1 MPQSINISSSTLLR
15 FILIIIAAVLLYFIR
30 DIILVLFFAII
41 ISSALDPLVK
51 WCTARKIPRAVAV
64 LSIYLILGA
73 IIALIIVLL
82 INPLSEQ
89 FTQLARSL
97 PTYYKKFIEKFGV
110 IFPHQSSQADFQSGL
125 ENLSGSLSSLAKNLI
140 PAVRGFLGGGI
151 SLVLVLV
158 LTFYLIVEDKWLKT
172 FLRAIAPGKHQPY
185 LHQLVNRIQH
195 KMGAWLR
202 GQLLLSAIIFAMTLI
217 ALLIFK
223 VKYALVLAFIAGL
236 LEVVPFIGPVLAA
249 AVAVMLTLAISPF
262 KALVI
267 IPIIFLVIQQL
278 ENHLI
283 VPKVMQRTVG
293 LNPIVI
299 ILVVLIGAKLGGV
312 LGVLVAIPLAAGI
325 SEFLKDMQ
333 YGNGVAKHEEVID
346 SIQEDKKDIEIGK
359 LGN

>member
-1 MPQSINISSSTLLR
+1 MSTNINISSSTLFR
-15 FILIIIAAVLLYFIR
+15 FILIIIAVIALYFIR

-41 ISSALDPLVK
+41 LTSALDPLVN

-89 FTQLARSL
+89 FTQLSRSM
-97 PTYYKKFIEKFGV
+97 PVYYEKFIEKFGV
-110 IFPHQSSQADFQSGL
+110 IFPRQGSQANIQSSL
-125 ENLSGSLSSLAKNLI
+125 ENLSGSLNSLAKNLI

-158 LTFYLIVEDKWLKT
+158 LTFYLIVEDRGLKT
-172 FLRAIAPGKHQPY
+172 FLRTIAPGKHQPY
-185 LHQLVNRIQH
+185 LHRLVNRIQH

-202 GQLLLSAIIFAMTLI
+202 GQLLLSAIIFVMTLI
-217 ALLIFK
+217 VLLIFK
-223 VKYALVLAFIAGL
+223 VKYALVLAFVAGM
-236 LEVVPFIGPVLAA
+236 LEVVPFIGPLLAA
-249 AVAVMLTLAISPF
+249 AIAVLLTLAISPF
-262 KALVI
+262 KALVV

-283 VPKVMQRTVG
+283 VPKVMQKTVG

-299 ILVVLIGAKLGGV
+299 ILVVLIGAKLGGI
-312 LGVLVAIPLAAGI
+312 LGVLVAIPLTAGV
-325 SEFLKDMQ
+325 SEFLKDMH
-333 YGNGVAKHEEVID
+333 YGEGSSKYKEAVFDEKEE
-346 SIQEDKKDIEIGK
+346 KM
-359 LGN
+359 N

>member
-1 MPQSINISSSTLLR
+1 MTQSINISSSTLLR
-15 FILIIIAAVLLYFIR
+15 FILIIIAVIALYFIR

-41 ISSALDPLVK
+41 LTSALDPLVN

-89 FTQLARSL
+89 FTQLSRSM
-97 PTYYKKFIEKFGV
+97 PVYYEKFIEKFGV
-110 IFPHQSSQADFQSGL
+110 IFPRQGSQANIQSSL
-125 ENLSGSLSSLAKNLI
+125 ENLSGSLNSLAKNLI

-158 LTFYLIVEDKWLKT
+158 LTFYLIVEDRGLKT
-172 FLRAIAPGKHQPY
+172 FLRTIAPGKHQPY
-185 LHQLVNRIQH
+185 LHRLVNRIQH

-202 GQLLLSAIIFAMTLI
+202 GQLLLSAIIFVMTLI
-217 ALLIFK
+217 VLLIFK
-223 VKYALVLAFIAGL
+223 VKYALVLAFVAGM
-236 LEVVPFIGPVLAA
+236 LEVVPFIGPLLAA
-249 AVAVMLTLAISPF
+249 AIAVLLTLAISPF
-262 KALVI
+262 KALVV

-283 VPKVMQRTVG
+283 VPKVMQKTVG

-299 ILVVLIGAKLGGV
+299 ILVVLIGAKLGGI
-312 LGVLVAIPLAAGI
+312 LGVLVAIPLTAGV
-325 SEFLKDMQ
+325 SEFLKDMH
-333 YGNGVAKHEEVID
+333 YGGGISKNEEVISD
-346 SIQEDKKDIEIGK
+346 EKKNEEI
-359 LGN
+359 